1 MEADVM
7 PEFQFTL
14 GEPTTKDGL
23 LAELRRLHEA
33 SSVFWEAFST
43 EEFFAAVGGGW
54 SPAGNVRHLNKSIG
68 PLARALRLPR
78 LALLV
83 LFGKA
88 RRPSRTYAGLR
99 DDYLAMLEKGAGAG
113 SFAPEP
119 ASEMGNDARRRVEVM
134 AKREDFTRQL
144 WSAIGSW
151 REQDLDRYVL
161 PHPLLG
167 KLTLREMLCFTL
179 YHNYH
184 HVRNV
189 AARLQSAA
197 RVAAP

>member
-1 MEADVM
+1 MDSM

-33 SSVFWEAFST
+33 SSLFWEAFST
-43 EEFFAAVGGGW
+43 EEFFAPVGGGW

-68 PLARALRLPR
+68 PVARALRLPR
-78 LALLV
+78 VALWV
-83 LFGKA
+83 LFGRA
-88 RRPSRTYAGLR
+88 LRPSRTFAGLR
-99 DDYLAMLEKGAGAG
+99 DDYLALLKQGGGAGT
-113 SFAPEP
+113 FAPEP
-119 ASEMGNDARRRVEVM
+119 PGELGNDARRRVELM
-134 AKREDFTRQL
+134 AKREDFSQQL
-144 WSAIGSW
+144 WAAIESW
-151 REQDLDRYVL
+151 REQDLDRYRL

-167 KLTLREMLCFTL
+167 KLTLREMLFFTL

-189 AARLQSAA
+189 AARLKSEVGASA
-197 RVAAP
+197 P